1 MDTRQPLDGTAY
13 GLMLALCFVW
23 GLQQIVLKLAAPDV
37 SPVMQVAM
45 RSVVSALC
53 VGVLMYRRGERVF
66 FRDPTWRPGLLVG
79 CLFGLE
85 YLLIGEGLRFTT
97 ASHMVV
103 FIYTA
108 PIFVALALQWK
119 MPSERM
125 AWFQWLGVMFAF
137 VGVAI
142 TFLGRDTGSSQGA
155 QMIWGDLL
163 GLLGG
168 AAWGATTVAIR
179 LSSLSSEPAT
189 KTLQYQM
196 IIGSLFLFISALL
209 LDQFQFRPTPIA
221 WGSLVYQGVLVSFV
235 TYLTWFWLLKKYL
248 ASRLGVLSFLTPLFG
263 VAFGILILDDPVTL
277 PFLAGA
283 LLVLSGIV
291 MVSGY
296 GWLKSLLSSS

>member
-13 GLMLALCFVW
+13 GLMLVLCLVW
-23 GLQQIVLKLAAPDV
+23 GLQQIVLKLAAQDV
-37 SPVMQVAM
+37 TPVMQVAL
-45 RSVVSALC
+45 RSVLSALC
-53 VGVLMYRRGERVF
+53 VGVLMYRRNERVF

-125 AWFQWLGVMFAF
+125 AWFQWLGVMLAFA
-137 VGVAI
+137 GVAI
-142 TFLGRDTGSSQGA
+142 TFLGRETGTSEGA
-155 QMIWGDLL
+155 QMIWGDFL
-163 GLLGG
+163 GLMGG

-179 LSSLSSEPAT
+179 LSPLSREPAT
-189 KTLQYQM
+189 KTLQYQL
-196 IIGSLFLFISALL
+196 IIGSLVLFIAALL

-221 WGSLVYQGVLVSFV
+221 WASLVYQAVVISFIS
-235 TYLTWFWLLKKYL
+235 YLTWFWLLKTYL

-277 PFLAGA
+277 PFLMGS
-283 LLVLSGIV
+283 LLVLTGIV

-296 GWLKSLLSSS
+296 GWLKSLLSSG

>member
-1 MDTRQPLDGTAY
+1 MDTRQPLDGAAY
-13 GLMLALCFVW
+13 GLMLVLCFIW
-23 GLQQIVLKLAAPDV
+23 GFQQIVLKLAAPDV
-37 SPVMQVAM
+37 SPVMQVAL
-45 RSVVSALC
+45 RSAISALC

-79 CLFGLE
+79 LLFGLE

-103 FIYTA
+103 FLYTA

-125 AWFQWLGVMFAF
+125 AWFQWLGVMLAF

-142 TFLGRDTGSSQGA
+142 TFLGRDTDAVQGT

-179 LSSLSSEPAT
+179 LSPLSREPAT

-196 IIGSLFLFISALL
+196 VIGSLVLFIAALL
-209 LDQFQFRPTPIA
+209 LDQFHFRPTPIA
-221 WGSLVYQGVLVSFV
+221 WASLVYQGILISFI

-277 PFLAGA
+277 PFLIGA
-283 LLVLSGIV
+283 LLVLTGIV

-296 GWLKSLLSSS
+296 GWLKLLLSSR

>member
-1 MDTRQPLDGTAY
+1 MDTRQPLDSTAY
-13 GLMLALCFVW
+13 GLMLVLCFIW
-23 GLQQIVLKLAAPDV
+23 GFQQIVLKLAAPDV
-37 SPVMQVAM
+37 SPVMQVAL
-45 RSVVSALC
+45 RSAISAFC
-53 VGVLMYRRGERVF
+53 VGVLMLHRGERVF

-79 CLFGLE
+79 LLFGLE

-103 FIYTA
+103 FLYTA

-125 AWFQWLGVMFAF
+125 AWFQWLGVMLAF

-142 TFLGRDTGSSQGA
+142 TFFGRETGSTQGA

-179 LSSLSSEPAT
+179 LSPLSREPAT

-196 IIGSLFLFISALL
+196 IIGSLVLFIAALL
-209 LDQFQFRPTPIA
+209 LDQFQFRSTPIA
-221 WGSLVYQGVLVSFV
+221 WASLVYQGVLISFI
-235 TYLTWFWLLKKYL
+235 TYLAWFWLLRKYL

-277 PFLAGA
+277 PFLVGA
-283 LLVLSGIV
+283 LLVLTGIV

-296 GWLKSLLSSS
+296 GWLKSLLSSD

>member
-1 MDTRQPLDGTAY
+1 MDTRQPLDGAAY
-13 GLMLALCFVW
+13 GLMLVLCFIW
-23 GLQQIVLKLAAPDV
+23 GFQQIVIKLAAPDV

-45 RSVVSALC
+45 RSAIAALC
-53 VGVLMYRRGERVF
+53 VGVLMYRRGERIF

-79 CLFGLE
+79 MLFGLE

-103 FIYTA
+103 FLYTA

-125 AWFQWLGVMFAF
+125 AWFQWMGVLLAF
-137 VGVAI
+137 VGVAVM
-142 TFLGRDTGSSQGA
+142 FLGRETDSSQGA
-155 QMIWGDLL
+155 QMILGDLL

-168 AAWGATTVAIR
+168 VAWGATTVAIR
-179 LSSLSSEPAT
+179 LSPLSREPAT

-196 IIGSLFLFISALL
+196 VVGSLFLFISALL

-221 WGSLVYQGVLVSFV
+221 WASLMFQGVLISFI
-235 TYLTWFWLLKKYL
+235 TYLAWFWLLRKYL
-248 ASRLGVLSFLTPLFG
+248 ASRLSVLSFLTPLFG
-263 VAFGILILDDPVTL
+263 VVFGILILDDPVTL
-277 PFLAGA
+277 PFLVGT
-283 LLVLSGIV
+283 LLVLTGIV

-296 GWLKSLLSSS
+296 GWLKSLLSSG